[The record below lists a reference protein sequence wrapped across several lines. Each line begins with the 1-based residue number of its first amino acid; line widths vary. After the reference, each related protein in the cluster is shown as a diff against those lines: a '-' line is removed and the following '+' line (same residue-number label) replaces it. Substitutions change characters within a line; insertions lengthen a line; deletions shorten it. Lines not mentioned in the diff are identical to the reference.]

1 MTFTLV
7 TVATVDLE
15 AVPAFVSVRVE
26 TLASICYLSVG
37 SLYKFISGL
46 TISTY
51 KKAGYG
57 S

>member
-1 MTFTLV
+1 MTFSLV

-26 TLASICYLSVG
+26 TLASICYFSVG

-51 KKAGYG
+51 KKVGYG